1 MKRVTIA
8 LICFLI
14 FYSSGF
20 PQTFAES
27 KGPGT
32 IQEKTAGM
40 QKFPGYFAF
49 YWDAKTGK
57 LWLEI
62 DKWNTEFLYVS
73 SLPAGVGLHG
83 IGLNR
88 GQLRK
93 SRVVMFHRVGPKVL
107 LVQPNY
113 GFRAISD
120 DAEERRAV
128 QESFA
133 RSVIWGFEVAAEEG
147 NRLLVDTS
155 AFFLRDPHD
164 LTGQLR
170 QMDQG
175 SYKIDVSRSAF
186 YLPRTRNFP
195 KNSEV
200 EVTLTVVGDD
210 PGRFVRQVVPDPE
223 AITVR
228 QHHSFVE
235 LPDAGYKPRVWDPRS
250 GLYGFEYMDFAA
262 PLSEPNL
269 KRLVIRHRLQKQNPN
284 MPVSEPIKPIV
295 YYVDPA
301 APEPIRSALVEGTS
315 WWNDAF
321 EAAGYKNAFQVK
333 LLPEG
338 ADPMDVRYNVI
349 QWVHNFN
356 SGGSPPS
363 MVRDP
368 RTGEIIKGQVAISS
382 LRVRQHYLLAEA
394 LLAPYEEGKLVSPKV
409 QGYALARMRQLAAH
423 EVGHTL
429 GLHHNFAASINDRAS
444 VMDYPHPLVKVN
456 QDGSFD
462 LSDAYTEGIGQ
473 WDKVA
478 IAYAYQ
484 DFQDSAG
491 EEKGL
496 KDILSRAV
504 SQGLHFIQLTTAGH
518 PLAYPF
524 DNGSNPVDEL
534 ARVMKIRAL
543 ALGRVSEKNLREGA
557 LMARLEEVLVPLY
570 MFHRYQVEAVSE
582 GLGGL
587 YFTYSVRG
595 DGQKAPER
603 VAPKEQRRA
612 LDALLGTIQPDVLA
626 FPESVLNLI
635 PPIPVHLSSLG
646 HERKVFQRRTGF
658 TFDPLSAAEATA
670 YITVWMIL
678 HPERAARLVEY
689 HALDNSYPGLAEVV
703 DKLIQS
709 TWKSQRGS
717 GYHAEIQRVVNNVV
731 VYNMMS
737 LGANENAATQVRA
750 VALLKLEELKNWLK
764 KQVSITKDESQRAHF
779 AFAIIQ
785 IERFLENPTEVNYMK
800 PIDLPPWGDW
810 DLPWLVW

>member
-1 MKRVTIA
+1 
-8 LICFLI
+8 
-14 FYSSGF
+14 
-20 PQTFAES
+20 
-27 KGPGT
+27 
-32 IQEKTAGM
+32 
-40 QKFPGYFAF
+40 
-49 YWDAKTGK
+49 
-57 LWLEI
+57 
-62 DKWNTEFLYVS
+62 
-73 SLPAGVGLHG
+73 LHG

-133 RSVIWGFEVAAEEG
+133 QSVIWGFEVAAEEG
-147 NRLLVDTS
+147 NRVLADAS
-155 AFFLRDPHD
+155 AFFLCDPHD
-164 LTGQLR
+164 LTGRLR

-210 PGRFVRQVVPDPE
+210 PGLFVRQVAPDPR

-235 LPDAGYKPRVWDPRS
+235 LPDAGYKPRVWDARS
-250 GLYGFEYMDFAA
+250 GLYGIEYMDFAA
-262 PLSEPNL
+262 PLSEPIV
-269 KRLVIRHRLQKQNPN
+269 KRLVSRHRLQKQNPN
-284 MPVSEPIKPIV
+284 MPVSEPVKPIV

-315 WWNDAF
+315 WWNEAF

-333 LLPEG
+333 LLPKG

-363 MVRDP
+363 AIRDP
-368 RTGEIIKGQVAISS
+368 RTGEVIKGQVAISS

-394 LLAPYEEGKLVSPKV
+394 LLAPYEQGKPVSPKM
-409 QGYALARMRQLAAH
+409 QEYALARMRQLAAH
-423 EVGHTL
+423 EVGHNL

-462 LSDAYTEGIGQ
+462 LSDAYTASIGE

-484 DFQDSAG
+484 EFEDSAG

-496 KDILSRAV
+496 NDILSRAI
-504 SQGLHFIQLTTAGH
+504 SRGLHFIQLTVAGH
-518 PLAYPF
+518 PLVTPY
-524 DNGSNPVDEL
+524 DNGSDPVDEL

-543 ALGRVSEKNLREGA
+543 ALGRVSEKNLRVGA
-557 LMARLEEVLVPLY
+557 LMARLEEVLAPIY
-570 MFHRYQVEAVSE
+570 IFHRPQVWAVSKA
-582 GLGGL
+582 LGGL

-603 VAPKEQRRA
+603 VTPKEQRRA

-626 FPESVLNLI
+626 FPKSVLNLI
-635 PPIPVHLSSLG
+635 PPIPFHFRSLG
-646 HERKVFQRRTGF
+646 HERKVFQRRTGY
-658 TFDPLSAAEATA
+658 TFDPLSAAEAAA
-670 YITVWMIL
+670 YITVWEML
-678 HPERAARLVEY
+678 HPTRAARLVEY
-689 HALDNSYPGLAEVV
+689 HALDNSYPGLAEVL

-709 TWKSQRGS
+709 TWKSQPGS
-717 GYHAEIQRVVNNVV
+717 GYHAEIQRVVDNVV

-750 VALLKLEELKNWLK
+750 IALLKLEELKNWLK
-764 KQVSITKDESQRAHF
+764 KKVSITKDESQRAHF
-779 AFAIIQ
+779 AFAILQ
-785 IERFLENPTEVNYMK
+785 VERFLENPTKVEYMK
-800 PIDLPPWGDW
+800 PIDIPPWGDW
-810 DLPWLVW
+810 DQPWLAW